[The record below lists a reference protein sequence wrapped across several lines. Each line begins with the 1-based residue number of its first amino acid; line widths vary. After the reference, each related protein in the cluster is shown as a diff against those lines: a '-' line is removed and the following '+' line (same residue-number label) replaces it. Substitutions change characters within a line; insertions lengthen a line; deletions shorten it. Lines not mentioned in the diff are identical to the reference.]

1 MNSLVAQLALFV
13 STFTAFLVSAFYL
26 VRFFERKTIPNIS
39 LSFSFL
45 LFLISSLFAF
55 FQGSP
60 NSMSLP
66 VASVAMVTLYM
77 GLVLDRYSALKYT
90 LPLPFIALFLFKAHV
105 SFLVLSFLVY
115 IAVLE
120 LAYQKEHTR
129 LIPLVSAFTLVVVA
143 GYFRVYG
150 SVFQINSI
158 SETIL
163 YLLASLILLLWVT
176 YYLMRKAI
184 KLWRNQE

>member
-1 MNSLVAQLALFV
+1 MNSLVAQLTLFV
-13 STFTAFLVSAFYL
+13 STLTAFFVSAFYL
-26 VRFFERKTIPNIS
+26 IRFFERKTIPNIL

-45 LFLISSLFAF
+45 LFLISSSVAF

-60 NSMSLP
+60 NSISLP
-66 VASVAMVTLYM
+66 VASVGMVTLYM
-77 GLVLDRYSALKYT
+77 GLVLDKHSALKYT
-90 LPLPFIALFLFKAHV
+90 LPLPFIALFFFKDHV

-120 LAYQKEHTR
+120 LAYQKGHTR
-129 LIPLVSAFTLVVVA
+129 LIPLVSVFTLVVVA
-143 GYFRVYG
+143 EYFSVYG
-150 SVFQINSI
+150 SIFQINSI
-158 SETIL
+158 SENIL

-176 YYLMRKAI
+176 YYLIRKMI